1 MATDPS
7 LSDSNLPESSAQL
20 GWESWVGSKASLNRD
35 DEWLK
40 QAFIKHLGQD
50 YWNSRNEYPHPNQLV
65 NDIRFYEGNGRI
77 DTHGFEV
84 VVPDGE
90 TKPGIRFV
98 PEFTQ
103 DDTTYYPQS
112 SLFGSLD
119 ESPTG
124 EYSANLQM
132 FARAENTL
140 FRTSFVLT
148 DNSDGYIGGDNSQ
161 IQGSVGDP
169 SGSPMRFTAFWDK
182 SSSERY
188 FSLENGPLYW
198 PAGITPFVNRDG
210 QLWYYVSG
218 GGVDSFRV
226 RLSGVTYDLLHSGSV
241 IVLSNLDVPFDAYSA
256 NQLLTSTNC
265 FVTMDASG
273 ASRTFTLPS
282 AATLGSGFTY
292 VFKKIDSSNNTVT
305 IDPNSTQTVD
315 GVTTYVL
322 TKQYETLCATSDGTN
337 WVIWSAYN
345 NELYVAQTATF
356 TVGPRDTTIS
366 VSTAAG
372 AVTANLPTAVG
383 IAGREITIKKT
394 TNDANF
400 LTLDGSG
407 SETIEGVSTYI
418 ITSIG
423 EVTIYSNGANW
434 LVKSESFGGYITRTT
449 TYTTTITDR
458 KVTANASGGAFT
470 ITLIAASSVA
480 GERVMFRK
488 IGTDTNLVTLDA
500 NSSETIDGAATLG
513 LMTPG
518 EWAELLSDGT
528 NWLIVGYGS

>member
-1 MATDPS
+1 MATDPN
-7 LSDSNLPESSAQL
+7 LSDSNLPESSANL
-20 GWESWVGSKASLNRD
+20 GFEDWTGSKGVLDKDIKWLRD
-35 DEWLK
+35 
-40 QAFIKHLGQD
+40 AFIKHLGQD
-50 YWNSRNEYPHPNQLV
+50 YWNSRNEYPHPNQAVSLLYFM
-65 NDIRFYEGNGRI
+65 DGKARLFDGGLQFAQTSI
-77 DTHGFEV
+77 DTQPTISV
-84 VVPDGE
+84 VSPQ
-90 TKPGIRFV
+90 F
-98 PEFTQ
+98 Q
-103 DDTTYYPQS
+103 DNPSAYYPRFEIAPYLNDNTFPQS
-112 SLFGSLD
+112 FFIGIKTSGVSSDWYGLFVERNTDLTLRLQVAGNSFEMDGAGDQWRLTGPALRVPTDAGDLAAPEDGSIF
-119 ESPTG
+119 
-124 EYSANLQM
+124 Y
-132 FARAENTL
+132 NT
-140 FRTSFVLT
+140 TT
-148 DNSDGYIGGDNSQ
+148 DN
-161 IQGSVGDP
+161 
-169 SGSPMRFTAFWDK
+169 
-182 SSSERY
+182 
-188 FSLENGPLYW
+188 
-198 PAGITPFVNRDG
+198 
-210 QLWYYVSG
+210 
-218 GGVDSFRV
+218 FRV
-226 RLSGVTYDLLHSGSV
+226 RVAGALINLLTSSSI
-241 IVLSNLDVPFDAYSA
+241 IVLSNLDLPYVSVSA
-256 NQLLTSTNC
+256 NTTTTSSQC
-265 FVTMDASG
+265 FVDVDASG
-273 ASRTFTLPS
+273 AGRTITLPS
-282 AATLGSGFTY
+282 AATLTSGFTY
-292 VFKKIDSSNNTVT
+292 IIRKLDSSNNTVV
-305 IDPNSTQTVD
+305 IDPNSTQTID
-315 GVTTYVL
+315 GVTTYTL
-322 TKQYETLCATSDGTN
+322 TKQYETVTLVSNGTN
-337 WVIWSAYN
+337 WDIWGAYN
-345 NELYVAQTATF
+345 NQLYVAQTATF

>member
-1 MATDPS
+1 MATDPN
-7 LSDSNLPESSAQL
+7 LSDSNLPNSSANL
-20 GWESWVGSKASLNRD
+20 GWEDWTGSKGAIDKDITWFRD
-35 DEWLK
+35 
-40 QAFIKHLGQD
+40 AFIKHLGQD
-50 YWNSRNEYPHPNQLV
+50 YWNSRNEYPHPNQSISTLL
-65 NDIRFYEGNGRI
+65 FYEGNGRL
-77 DTHGFEV
+77 DN
-84 VVPDGE
+84 DGLQVL
-90 TKPGIRFV
+90 F
-98 PEFTQ
+98 
-103 DDTTYYPQS
+103 S
-112 SLFGSLD
+112 SSARGLYWLA
-119 ESPTG
+119 
-124 EYSANLQM
+124 EYSQDGTIP
-132 FARAENTL
+132 ARNAYT
-140 FRTSFVLT
+140 RGTGIAGQT
-148 DNSDGYIGGDNSQ
+148 DWEAGTWSGAGSEGAQISTQNIDGAQS
-161 IQGSVGDP
+161 
-169 SGSPMRFTAFWDK
+169 
-182 SSSERY
+182 
-188 FSLENGPLYW
+188 
-198 PAGITPFVNRDG
+198 
-210 QLWYYVSG
+210 
-218 GGVDSFRV
+218 RV
-226 RLSGVTYDLLHSGSV
+226 RLSVFGTAGDFAYATLDMDPASGLGYFALTNAPLYLSSYTSDPTVSDGSMWYRSDTDNFRVRANGVTYDLLHSGSI
-241 IVLSNLDVPFDAYSA
+241 IVLSNLGLPYTSVAV
-256 NQLLTSTNC
+256 NTLVTSTNC
-265 FVTMDASG
+265 FIDVDASG
-273 ASRTFTLPS
+273 ANRTITLPS
-282 AATLGSGFTY
+282 AATLTSGFTY
-292 VFKKIDSSNNTVT
+292 IIRKLDSSNNTV
-305 IDPNSTQTVD
+305 IVDPNSTQTID
-315 GVTTYVL
+315 GVTTYTL
-322 TKQYETLCATSDGTN
+322 TKQYETLTIVSNGTN
-337 WVIWSAYN
+337 WDIWSAYN
-345 NELYVAQTATF
+345 NQLYVAQTATF
-356 TVGPRDTTIS
+356 TVGPRDTVIS

>member
-7 LSDSNLPESSAQL
+7 LSDSNLPESSSQL
-20 GWESWVGSKASLNRD
+20 GWQDYTGSKGVLDKDITWLRD
-35 DEWLK
+35 
-40 QAFIKHLGQD
+40 AFIKHLGQD
-50 YWNSRNEYPHPNQLV
+50 YWNSRNEYPHPNQQV
-65 NDIRFYEGNGRI
+65 NLLYFMEGRARI
-77 DTHGFEV
+77 G
-84 VVPDGE
+84 PDGIQFIQDQSSAAPSISVVSDQFYDDPSAALPNFILE
-90 TKPGIRFV
+90 PFV
-98 PEFTQ
+98 YANSLPNTLSLGLNTGGAGFWGLDIEADGVADYLTIQ
-103 DDTTYYPQS
+103 AGPSAYIKWDDTIGLWTIFPGVTS
-112 SLFGSLD
+112 PIIVLPSLD
-119 ESPTG
+119 LPYVSV
-124 EYSANLQM
+124 AV
-132 FARAENTL
+132 NTL
-140 FRTSFVLT
+140 S
-148 DNSDGYIGGDNSQ
+148 
-161 IQGSVGDP
+161 
-169 SGSPMRFTAFWDK
+169 
-182 SSSERY
+182 
-188 FSLENGPLYW
+188 
-198 PAGITPFVNRDG
+198 
-210 QLWYYVSG
+210 
-218 GGVDSFRV
+218 
-226 RLSGVTYDLLHSGSV
+226 
-241 IVLSNLDVPFDAYSA
+241 
-256 NQLLTSTNC
+256 TSTNC
-265 FVTMDASG
+265 FIDVDAAG
-273 ASRTFTLPS
+273 ANRTITLPS
-282 AATLGSGFTY
+282 AATLTSGFTY
-292 VFKKIDSSNNTVT
+292 VIRKLDSSNNTV
-305 IDPNSTQTVD
+305 IVDPNSTQTID
-315 GVTTYVL
+315 GVTTYTL
-322 TKQYETLCATSDGTN
+322 TKQYETLTIVSNGTN
-337 WVIWSAYN
+337 WDIWGAYN
-345 NELYVAQTATF
+345 NQLYVAQTATF

>member
-7 LSDSNLPESSAQL
+7 LSDSNLPESSANL
-20 GWESWVGSKASLNRD
+20 GFEDWTGSKGVLDKDITWLRD
-35 DEWLK
+35 
-40 QAFIKHLGQD
+40 AFIKHLGQD
-50 YWNSRNEYPHPNQLV
+50 YWNSRNEYPHPNQMVALV
-65 NDIRFYEGNGRI
+65 YFMEGDARLFPGGIQFVQTTTSAPPTISVVSDEFTDDPKNNYPNFLIAPNVYSGIFPKRFSIGMNLSGSS
-77 DTHGFEV
+77 FS
-84 VVPDGE
+84 
-90 TKPGIRFV
+90 GIRGSETGTLGPYPSQLEIV
-98 PEFTQ
+98 A
-103 DDTTYYPQS
+103 DDGSY
-112 SLFGSLD
+112 FGYFND
-119 ESPTG
+119 G
-124 EYSANLQM
+124 
-132 FARAENTL
+132 
-140 FRTSFVLT
+140 T
-148 DNSDGYIGGDNSQ
+148 DPPDWVVIG
-161 IQGSVGDP
+161 
-169 SGSPMRFTAFWDK
+169 A
-182 SSSERY
+182 
-188 FSLENGPLYW
+188 PL
-198 PAGITPFVNRDG
+198 R
-210 QLWYYVSG
+210 WY
-218 GGVDSFRV
+218 
-226 RLSGVTYDLLHSGSV
+226 GVTSDVGGNDGDTWYRTDTDQFRGRVNGVTVSFLHSGSV

-356 TVGPRDTTIS
+356 TVGPRDTVIS